1 MRKALVVAF
10 FCLLA
15 LGCNVSVHAAT
26 NNDYCVFPVF
36 STNAVKPNVM
46 VVMDL
51 SGSMQF
57 SAYMACELYNYR
69 SSPNSSAMCGVPK
82 TTHTDYVNQK
92 YSTTKTYYGY
102 FDSAACYQYSTTN
115 GRFEVNT
122 TGSCSNK
129 IGTAT
134 AISGNLL
141 NWIGTTRVDVVRKA
155 LTGGRMYDSET
166 LQSEGNEFY
175 NTGGSYQATFVDTT
189 TGCTFAISNSSY
201 LYNRRLTVTGTSC
214 PLGNSTISNYNIRVK
229 VDPATITGIVDDF
242 YGKVNFEF
250 MGFNDSGGLDG
261 KIYAGKNTP
270 LATLKTQ
277 INTRVATNGTPTGQ
291 AIQSANNYFRQ
302 SLNYSVDVS
311 NSAYIG
317 KGNGDIDPY
326 YDKVATVNTAV
337 PCRRAFV
344 LLFSDGQWNSG
355 TDPALAA
362 NQIHTSDL
370 RSDLTG
376 SQYANVYTI
385 YAFGD
390 QDATVKLQGRRAMI
404 TTAIFGGFDY
414 SGADKVP
421 YGFTGVP
428 SDSRN
433 VTYPISVCNP
443 TGVWNEGCRE
453 WDKNRTGLPY
463 NFYEA
468 DEGDTM
474 VASVGNALND
484 MLRRASSG
492 TAASVLASAEGSG
505 ANILQA
511 FFFPKRMFS
520 NAEIDWTGE
529 MQNLWYY
536 IDPLI
541 GNSTL
546 REDTV
551 KNNLL
556 DIYSD
561 DIIEYEFDVGLAK
574 TVVRRYTPNS
584 SAQKGTEDHP
594 SPVDLD
600 ETNNLWEAGI
610 LLWQRDLA
618 SSPRSI
624 YTTVDGSS
632 MIPFTTAQAGTLQT
646 YLQAPD
652 LTTAQKIVNYVEGY
666 DVTGYRNR
674 TVTTTYNGVEGTH
687 VWKLGDI
694 IQSTPKIKSS
704 VPLNSYHLSAPEGY
718 GDRTY
723 YQYVND
729 VDSAG
734 SSVGSYKSRG
744 MVFVGA
750 NDGMLHAF
758 ELGKLSF
765 DNLPVNTAAR
775 LETTDVAL
783 GTERWAFIPKGAL
796 PYLNYLTST
805 SYCHIFYVNQPVAIF
820 DASIGAA
827 GNDPNGAKT
836 RYTWK
841 TILIGGM
848 GIGGACRNTGTSCTN
863 CVKTPISDVGYS
875 SYFAFDITDPV
886 NPKFLWEFS
895 NPALGFSTTG
905 PAIVRIGD
913 GTKEGNSK
921 NGQWFVVFASGPT
934 GPINTTY
941 HQFMGSSDQNLKLF
955 VLDLYTGSKSS
966 YTTIDTGI
974 TNAFGGSL
982 ASSVIDVDRGNPA
995 SFSNYTDDALYMGYT
1010 KLDSTTWTK
1019 GGVIRVL
1026 TKGDPL
1032 PGNWSV
1038 SKLIDNIGP
1047 VTTALSKLQ
1056 DRKAQPTGKFW
1067 IYFGTGRYYYRLNDG
1082 ALLDDPDSQQ
1092 AFYGITEPCYN
1103 GVTNTL
1109 DPNCGTTVTTGNLAV
1124 GSSSA
1129 LPSSKLGWYI
1139 SFPSPETGYK
1149 AHRVLTQPV
1158 ASYNGVIYFLTSSP
1172 SSDVCSVGGYTYL
1185 WAVNYSNGGP
1195 PSLTA
1200 LAGMVVTQLSTGQI
1214 ATPSLKTSSGAS
1226 ALTLESG
1233 RAMAIG
1239 QGISGGGFSL
1249 LGPPK
1254 PLRKILHMKER

>member
-1 MRKALVVAF
+1 MRKALVVF
-10 FCLLA
+10 ICLLA
-15 LGCNVSVHAAT
+15 LGCAAPVHAAT

-36 STNAVKPNVM
+36 ASNAVKPNVM
-46 VVMDL
+46 IVMDL

-57 SAYMACELYNYR
+57 SAYMACDLDSYS
-69 SSPNSSAMCGVPK
+69 SSPNYSAQCGVPK
-82 TTHTDYVNQK
+82 TTHTDYANQK
-92 YSTTKTYYGY
+92 YSTAKTYYGY
-102 FDSAACYQYSTTN
+102 FDSAACYQYSSAN

-122 TGSCSNK
+122 SGSCSNK

-141 NWIGTTRVDVVRKA
+141 NWIGTTRLDVVRKA
-155 LTGGRMYDSET
+155 LTGGRAYDSST
-166 LQSEGNEFY
+166 LQSEGNAFY
-175 NTGGSYQATFVDTT
+175 NTGGSYQGTFVDNTLN
-189 TGCTFAISNSSY
+189 CTFAISNSSY
-201 LYNRRLTVTGTSC
+201 SYNRRLTVTGAGC
-214 PLGNSTISNYNIRVK
+214 PLGNGTISNYNIRVK

-261 KIYAGKNTP
+261 KIYAGKNTA

-277 INTRVATNGTPTGQ
+277 INSRVAINGTPTGQ
-291 AIQSANNYFRQ
+291 AIRSANNYFRQ
-302 SLNYSVDVS
+302 SGSYFSVDAN
-311 NSAYIG
+311 NSTYIS

-326 YDKVATVNTAV
+326 YDRAGGVDTAI

-355 TDPALAA
+355 TDPATAA
-362 NQIHTSDL
+362 NEIHTNDL
-370 RSDLTG
+370 RSELTG
-376 SQYANVYTI
+376 SQYVNVYTI

-390 QDATVKLQGRRAMI
+390 QDATAKLQGRRAMI

-414 SGADKVP
+414 SGTDKVP

-433 VTYPISVCNP
+433 VTYPISACNP
-443 TGVWNEGCRE
+443 GGTWNQGCRE
-453 WDKNRTGLPY
+453 WDKNQTGLPY
-463 NFYEA
+463 NFFEA

-474 VASVGNALND
+474 VTSVANALND

-492 TAASVLASAEGSG
+492 TAASVLASSEGSG

-511 FFFPKRMFS
+511 FFFPQRLFT
-520 NAEIDWTGE
+520 EVEVDWTGE
-529 MQNLWYY
+529 IQNLWYY

-556 DIYSD
+556 DIYGD

-584 SAQKGTEDHP
+584 YAQKGAEDHP

-624 YTTVDGSS
+624 YTTVDGSN
-632 MIPFTTAQAGTLQT
+632 MIPFTAAQAATNGTLQT
-646 YLQAPD
+646 YLQTPSD
-652 LTTAQKIVNYVEGY
+652 PTTAQKIVNYINGN
-666 DVTGYRNR
+666 DITGYRNR
-674 TVTTTYNGVEGTH
+674 TVTTTFGGTTGTH

-694 IQSTPKIKSS
+694 VQSTPKIKSS
-704 VPLNSYHLSAPEGY
+704 VALNSYHLYAPEGY

-734 SSVGSYKSRG
+734 NSVGSYKRRG

-796 PYLNYLTST
+796 PYLNYLTSMN
-805 SYCHIFYVNQPVAIF
+805 YCHVFYVNQPVVIL
-820 DASIGAA
+820 DASIGAS
-827 GNDPNGAKT
+827 GNDPNGTKT

-875 SYFAFDITDPV
+875 SYFAFDITDPASPV
-886 NPKFLWEFS
+886 FLWEFS
-895 NPALGFSTTG
+895 NSALGFSTTG
-905 PAIVRIGD
+905 PAVVRMGD
-913 GTKEGNSK
+913 GTK
-921 NGQWFVVFASGPT
+921 NGKWFAVFGSGPT

-941 HQFMGSSDQNLKLF
+941 HQFMGSSDQTLKLF
-955 VLDLYTGSKSS
+955 VLDLYTGPKSS

-974 TNAFGGSL
+974 ANAFGGSL
-982 ASSVIDVDRGNPA
+982 AGSVIDVDRGSPA
-995 SFSNYTDDALYMGYT
+995 SLSNYSDDALYLGYT
-1010 KLDSTTWTK
+1010 KLDSSTWTK
-1019 GGVIRVL
+1019 GGVLRVL
-1026 TKGDPL
+1026 TKGDTNPV
-1032 PGNWSV
+1032 NWSV

-1047 VTTALSKLQ
+1047 VTTALAKLQ
-1056 DRKAQPTGKFW
+1056 DRKNGKFW
-1067 IYFGTGRYYYRLNDG
+1067 IYFGTGRYFYRLNDG
-1082 ALLDDPDSQQ
+1082 LLLDDPDSQQ
-1092 AFYGITEPCYN
+1092 AFYGIQEPCYN
-1103 GVTNTL
+1103 GGTNTL
-1109 DPNCGTTVTTGNLAV
+1109 NPTCTTQVLTGDLAA

-1129 LPSSKLGWYI
+1129 LPTSKLGWYI
-1139 SFPSPETGYK
+1139 NFPSPATGYK

-1200 LAGMVVTQLSTGQI
+1200 LSGMVVTQLSTGQI
-1214 ATPSLKTSSGAS
+1214 ATPTLKTTAGGS